1 MQIFQE
7 NDDLRRVPVLLAG
20 ANCTGD
26 EASLADC
33 PGNGL
38 NVDTVQC
45 GLREIVSLI
54 CYSDLDPG
62 VHPATLNI
70 CRIHNSI
77 YKARGKVGCLP
88 KLLSHTSTPASA
100 V

>member
-38 NVDTVQC
+38 NVDTFSS
-45 GLREIVSLI
+45 LRSKSNANAGIMTNS
-54 CYSDLDPG
+54 CFQASG
-62 VHPATLNI
+62 TLA
-70 CRIHNSI
+70 CVLWCTDRWP
-77 YKARGKVGCLP
+77 KVC
-88 KLLSHTSTPASA
+88 TTC
-100 V
+100 